1 MTHFTGNKLKLNIVT
16 FQPTNVLNGSLWEW
30 WRNQA
35 SRWYEV
41 MRQNANN
48 ARTGWNIRFMLLEL
62 CFILVWIIQA
72 GDAFIIW
79 YRFGSVIGIVAL
91 ASFVSYFF
99 LFPRVLFFVNQIAY
113 SFRAFALW
121 FYLQWKH
128 YHSICNNSHWT
139 NGIRWI
145 KWLAS
150 IERCHR
156 MSNTYRYYRSIRNA
170 CCTQV
175 LSMWKCIE

>member
-1 MTHFTGNKLKLNIVT
+1 MSHFNRQTFWMAHCENGDATKRLDGMKLCV
-16 FQPTNVLNGSLWEW
+16 
-30 WRNQA
+30 R
-35 SRWYEV
+35 
-41 MRQNANN
+41 MR
-48 ARTGWNIRFMLLEL
+48 TTLEL
-62 CFILVWIIQA
+62 DGTFDLCYWSFASSLVWIIQA

-91 ASFVSYFF
+91 ASFVSNFF

-156 MSNTYRYYRSIRNA
+156 MSNTDRYYRSIRNA